1 MWIGLQPGRGPLRS
15 VSCFSSV
22 GKRMDRWTV
31 RVPGDINVCFAGS
44 LFVDGYQSFSEQ
56 AQ

>member
-1 MWIGLQPGRGPLRS
+1 MWIGLQPGRGPLWS
-15 VSCFSSV
+15 VFCFSSV

-31 RVPGDINVCFAGS
+31 RVPGDSNVCFAGS
-44 LFVDGYQSFSEQ
+44 LCVDGYQSFSEQ